1 MIPRCLVSQSVRG
14 MELALTE
21 TEKIAAGVK
30 ELQRSVKNSV
40 FEHIN
45 AEMLLDIHIEMWSC

>member
-45 AEMLLDIHIEMWSC
+45 AEMLLVKY